1 MDVPITFRSVCGER
15 KMRLMPRRKV
25 SQRALRGAGIGF
37 ACVTLLT
44 ATASVLAAQE
54 KLAATPAQP
63 ANSAQPVQHD
73 YRFEVASVRINPD
86 QTGLITHPGIPSYTP
101 GHYRSETDTIAGLA
115 FKAYG
120 RKQGYEMKYP
130 EWMGKTHFTI
140 NATIP
145 DGATKDDLPVMFR
158 HLLEDRFDLK
168 VHHETR
174 QMDGFQLIVAK
185 SGAKL
190 TPSSG
195 TPDPSALKGNGFD
208 IRNGVPQFSKD
219 SRPMQLY
226 VGSPAGLISWW
237 HGRDETMERLASDIS
252 SRLKVPVS
260 DATGLEGK
268 YDFSLNFIEERS
280 SPAASNAASTPSDYA
295 PLPDALVQQL
305 GLKLKPVKNI
315 PVDVVVLD
323 SANRQ
328 PTEN

>member
-1 MDVPITFRSVCGER
+1 MQGRPGQF
-15 KMRLMPRRKV
+15 
-25 SQRALRGAGIGF
+25 ALRRIGIGF
-37 ACVTLLT
+37 ACITLLT
-44 ATASVLAAQE
+44 ATVSGLAAQE
-54 KLAATPAQP
+54 KSAAPPAQP
-63 ANSAQPVQHD
+63 ADSTAPTQRD
-73 YRFEVASVRINPD
+73 FRFEVASIRLAPD
-86 QTGLITHPGIPSYTP
+86 QTGLITHPGSPSYTP
-101 GHYRSETDTIAGLA
+101 GHYRSETETIAGLA

-120 RKQGYEMKYP
+120 RKQGYELKYP

-145 DGATKDDLPVMFR
+145 DGATRDDLPVMLR

-195 TPDPSALKGNGFD
+195 TPDPSTVKGNGFD
-208 IRNGVPQFSKD
+208 IINGVPQFSKD
-219 SRPMQLY
+219 SRPMQVY

-252 SRLKVPVS
+252 SRLKAPVS
-260 DATGLEGK
+260 DATALEGK

-280 SPAASNAASTPSDYA
+280 SPAASNAAPTPSDYA
-295 PLPDALVQQL
+295 PLPDALLQQL
-305 GLKLKPVKNI
+305 GLKLKAVKNI

-323 SANRQ
+323 SANKQ